1 MDKQAA
7 LTSTRNRLYTVQK
20 RVARAQISI
29 EDLRKLYRALRTWEP
44 TRNGLY
50 TAEARKLARDL
61 TFAGCAAGKI
71 AFAIRCC
78 AETFGIRI
86 LGPFMSRRT
95 VGRALDEGGTYGQLQ
110 IAREIQNAA
119 GFIEGSDGTT
129 HRGITVESRHITLA
143 VPSYAPGVDDSD
155 TSTWTH
161 RTRFLEVA
169 PAIDH
174 TAQRQFVG
182 TLEAANRITD
192 IYNRSPLAAQ
202 EKRLMDKNEYWRK
215 KLGENKDHAADGKK
229 GFRLSAEK
237 KKNVAIQDLGRAAME
252 DDDVQTSEILET
264 MLSITEDDLE
274 AVGNIS
280 TEELASASERTQ
292 LTEQALERKL
302 GEVRFD
308 ALTPTEQ
315 ENSCTHLFGG
325 CCSHKDLNVVE
336 YGYKAVQRVYST
348 YNLPPPILLA
358 NKANSATIGLG
369 SADDAAVQKAMES
382 STAGAI
388 KLLQLIGAL
397 LRHKDG
403 ERGYQDRCTLFMREM
418 KLELYNLDEPNKFPD
433 VSNNRYG
440 AYTYAAAEVVCFHG
454 IIQSLI
460 TDTID
465 AKTKSG
471 QANHVE
477 YNILKGLNC
486 AVTMTELVAL
496 ALYGISVSW
505 PYMAQVRGTKEKLIN
520 LIDLTDLHRKLPE
533 FCAHIASNPHI
544 ILDPT
549 TPQHQLTIDGKP
561 FLNEFLLDAIA
572 ELRCELPNLF
582 LVISTM
588 FSGCET
594 GWVQFTPEFHVGGTF
609 SRLTPEQ
616 RAILFIPSTNDANE
630 GMLGSFRVHMRY
642 HPNSTA
648 VSFTNQTRVERN
660 NTEAFIKKCCDA
672 AVQKFVMREVRTVG
686 ASGARAKFRRA
697 LAVHQQSKSE
707 KGRMQ
712 REKAAM
718 KKKTK
723 AARLAAT
730 ALEFDINKIEDM
742 SSVRLKDQLAVYRD
756 ILKDEILSK
765 MLWKNMTTV
774 AVRRNLVLEARTR
787 ELARRHFIYFFSGA
801 F

>member
-1 MDKQAA
+1 
-7 LTSTRNRLYTVQK
+7 
-20 RVARAQISI
+20 
-29 EDLRKLYRALRTWEP
+29 
-44 TRNGLY
+44 
-50 TAEARKLARDL
+50 
-61 TFAGCAAGKI
+61 
-71 AFAIRCC
+71 
-78 AETFGIRI
+78 
-86 LGPFMSRRT
+86 
-95 VGRALDEGGTYGQLQ
+95 
-110 IAREIQNAA
+110 
-119 GFIEGSDGTT
+119 
-129 HRGITVESRHITLA
+129 
-143 VPSYAPGVDDSD
+143 
-155 TSTWTH
+155 
-161 RTRFLEVA
+161 
-169 PAIDH
+169 
-174 TAQRQFVG
+174 
-182 TLEAANRITD
+182 
-192 IYNRSPLAAQ
+192 
-202 EKRLMDKNEYWRK
+202 MDKNKYWRK

-237 KKNVAIQDLGRAAME
+237 KKNVTIEDLGRAAME
-252 DDDVQTSEILET
+252 DTDLQTSEILET

-280 TEELASASERTQ
+280 TEELASLLASERTQ

-302 GEVRFD
+302 GETRFD

-348 YNLPPPILLA
+348 YNLPPLILLA
-358 NKANSATIGLG
+358 NKANRATIDLG

-397 LRHKDG
+397 LCHKDG

-418 KLELYNLDEPNKFPD
+418 KLELYNLDKPNKFPD

-440 AYTYAAAEVVCFHG
+440 AYTYAAAEVVCFHA
-454 IIQSLI
+454 IIQSLS

-465 AKTKSG
+465 AKTKSC

-486 AVTMTELVAL
+486 ALTMTELVAL
-496 ALYGISVSW
+496 ALYGVSVSW

-520 LIDLTDLHRKLPE
+520 LMDLADLHCKLPE

-588 FSGCET
+588 FAGCET
-594 GWVQFTPEFHVGGTF
+594 GWVQFTPEFHVSGTF
-609 SRLTPEQ
+609 SQLTPEQ

-630 GMLGSFRVHMRY
+630 GMLGSFRIHMRY

-672 AVQKFVMREVRTVG
+672 AVQKFVMCEVRTVG
-686 ASGARAKFRRA
+686 ASGAREKFRRA
-697 LAVHQQSKSE
+697 LAVHQQSKAE

-730 ALEFDINKIEDM
+730 ALEFDINKIKDM

-756 ILKDEILSK
+756 VLKDEILSK

-787 ELARRHFIYFFSGA
+787 ELARRYFISLFSGA

>member
-1 MDKQAA
+1 ALLAKCNAVSTDNRTLKSLKRKADSSYTDELQKKRKCIKRLEHERDAKAGENAEVVACLEMALDERSEEFRNLERQLSSCRATIHSQEMTINTLCTTITEKQAA

-20 RVARAQISI
+20 RVSRAQISLKGI
-29 EDLRKLYRALRTWEP
+29 RKLYRALRTWEP

-61 TFAGCAAGKI
+61 TFTGCAAGKI
-71 AFAIRCC
+71 AFAIHCC
-78 AETFGIRI
+78 AEMFGIRI
-86 LGPFMSRRT
+86 LSRFMSRRT
-95 VGRALDEGGTYGQLQ
+95 VGRALDEGGTYAQLQ

-161 RTRFLEVA
+161 RTRFLEVS

-174 TAQRQFVG
+174 TAQRQFEG

-192 IYNRSPLAAQ
+192 IYNWSPLAAQ

-252 DDDVQTSEILET
+252 DADVQTSEILET

-280 TEELASASERTQ
+280 MEELASASERTQ

-302 GEVRFD
+302 GEARFD

-358 NKANSATIGLG
+358 NKANSATIDLG

-440 AYTYAAAEVVCFHG
+440 AYTYAAAEAVCFHG

-496 ALYGISVSW
+496 ALYSVSVSW

-582 LVISTM
+582 FVISAM

-616 RAILFIPSTNDANE
+616 RAILSIPSTNDAND

-642 HPNSTA
+642 HLNST
-648 VSFTNQTRVERN
+648 
-660 NTEAFIKKCCDA
+660 
-672 AVQKFVMREVRTVG
+672 
-686 ASGARAKFRRA
+686 
-697 LAVHQQSKSE
+697 
-707 KGRMQ
+707 
-712 REKAAM
+712 
-718 KKKTK
+718 
-723 AARLAAT
+723 
-730 ALEFDINKIEDM
+730 
-742 SSVRLKDQLAVYRD
+742 
-756 ILKDEILSK
+756 
-765 MLWKNMTTV
+765 
-774 AVRRNLVLEARTR
+774 
-787 ELARRHFIYFFSGA
+787 
-801 F
+801 